1 MAARQ
6 APASKPTRRSNAR
19 SGSTAASRPRTRKPA
34 GGGSSP
40 DSARNADVGG
50 FPRLV
55 IGLSRSLLLVWSTV
69 AQAAAGVFRIGEH
82 PAVLPDSSLEE
93 SARGKTAAEIA
104 DDARDRELSKRR
116 AKHRDSVGLLL
127 IVLAVLSAL
136 GVWMQAGGAI
146 ALSMA
151 DAELWAIG
159 GVAAFLPIVL
169 VVIALRLFRSAG
181 DPEAFGRLA
190 IGWTCVLLGTVGLFH
205 LGFGAP
211 TDHEDVERAG
221 GVLGSVAGRAFAATT
236 STIILGVVVLAVVVA
251 FGLLVVTGTPLRMV
265 PQRLRELRAWLLG
278 LNAPDAEDEHP
289 AEAEPAARKR
299 HPATPDEMDDEDLSS
314 VRLRRPSR
322 RRQSALAERD
332 QDDPDDDGALPVSDD
347 TADEVPAPKRKFGLK
362 KASAADSEQLPIDG
376 VPEQEKKGAEAA
388 TAAQP
393 EFVQGPPSKA
403 ALDAKAAAIVKR
415 TISEDGQEYV
425 LPSLGNLNV
434 GGEHKTHT
442 KANDDAIAAI
452 GDVFEQFGV
461 DAEVVGFTRGP
472 TVTRYEVELGPS
484 VKVSKIKQLQ
494 DNIAYAVANSAIRIL
509 APIPG
514 RSAVGIEV
522 PNADREYV
530 ILGDVLRDP
539 KVVADKHPLLVAL
552 GKDVEGKFVTE
563 NIAKTPH
570 LLVAGATGGG
580 KSSAINSMLVSLLVR
595 STPEEVR
602 LILVDPKMVEM
613 TPYEG
618 IPHLITPIITD
629 PKKAATAL
637 VWLVE
642 EMEHRYQDMQ
652 ASRVRHIDDF
662 NRKVRSGEITAPPGS
677 EREYKPYPYIVC
689 VVDELADLMMVAP
702 RDVEDAIVRITAKA
716 RAAGIHLVLATQR
729 PSTDVVTGL
738 IKTNVPSRLAFT
750 TSSGTDSR
758 VILDQ
763 NGAEKLTG
771 KGDGLYLGPG
781 AGSTIRLQGAYVDDS
796 EIEKVV
802 ALVKEQREPEYREEV
817 LTAGAQEKKELDGDI
832 GGDLDLAC
840 EAAEVIITSQ
850 LGSTPMLQRKLRV
863 GFAKAGRLM
872 DILETRG
879 IVGPS
884 EGSKARDVLA
894 KPEELPEV
902 LAALR
907 SESDD

>member
-19 SGSTAASRPRTRKPA
+19 TGSSQARPRTNRKPA

-40 DSARNADVGG
+40 DSARTADVGG
-50 FPRLV
+50 FPKLV
-55 IGLSRSLLLVWSTV
+55 IGFFRSVLLVWSTI
-69 AQAAAGVFRIGEH
+69 AQAIAGVFRIGEH

-93 SARGKTAAEIA
+93 SSRGKTAAQIA
-104 DDARDRELSKRR
+104 DDTKAREQSRTR

-127 IVLAVLSAL
+127 IVIAIVSAV
-136 GVWMQAGGAI
+136 GVWAQAGGSLIQAI
-146 ALSMA
+146 A
-151 DAELWAIG
+151 DAQLWAVG
-159 GVAAFLPIVL
+159 GVAAFVPIVL
-169 VVIALRLFRSAG
+169 VAVALRLFRSAG

-190 IGWTCVLLGTVGLFH
+190 IGWICVLAGIVGLFH
-205 LGFGAP
+205 LGFGSP
-211 TDHEDVERAG
+211 TAQVDIERAG
-221 GVLGSVAGRAFAATT
+221 GVLGSLTGRPFGGDAVMTA
-236 STIILGVVVLAVVVA
+236 LGVIVLVAVVA
-251 FGLLVVTGTPLRMV
+251 FGLLVVTGTPVRMV
-265 PQRLRELRAWLLG
+265 PERLTELRAWLLG
-278 LNAPDAEDEHP
+278 QPTPSPEADAEESAQATAP
-289 AEAEPAARKR
+289 ARRK
-299 HPATPDEMDDEDLSS
+299 HAATPDEMDDDLSS

-322 RRQSALAERD
+322 RRQAAQSDIEPVEDLNG
-332 QDDPDDDGALPVSDD
+332 DDSSVEPLSEDDDK
-347 TADEVPAPKRKFGLK
+347 PKRKFGLK
-362 KASAADSEQLPIDG
+362 KASAEDSEQLELDG
-376 VPEQEKKGAEAA
+376 VPAKKGAEAA
-388 TAAQP
+388 TSAQP
-393 EFVQGPPSKA
+393 DFVSGPPSKA
-403 ALDAKAAAIVKR
+403 ALDAKAAAIVKK
-415 TISEDGQEYV
+415 TIGEDGREYV
-425 LPSLGNLNV
+425 LPSLANLNV
-434 GGEHKTHT
+434 GGAHKTHT

-484 VKVSKIKQLQ
+484 VKVSKIKTLQ
-494 DNIAYAVANSAIRIL
+494 DNIAYAVANSSIRIL

-539 KVVADKHPLLVAL
+539 KVANDKHPLLVAL

-595 STPEEVR
+595 ASPDEVR

-662 NRKVRSGEITAPPGS
+662 NRKVRSGEITAPLGS

-750 TSSGTDSR
+750 TSSGVDSR

-763 NGAEKLTG
+763 VGAEKLTG

-781 AGSTIRLQGAYVDDS
+781 AGSTIRLQGAYVDDA

-802 ALVKEQREPEYREEV
+802 ALAKEQREPEYRDEV
-817 LTAGAQEKKELDGDI
+817 LTANAQEKKEIDGDI

-840 EAAEVIITSQ
+840 EAAELIITSQ
-850 LGSTPMLQRKLRV
+850 LGSTSMLQRKLRV

-879 IVGPS
+879 VVGPS
-884 EGSKARDVLA
+884 EGSKPRDVLA
-894 KPEELPEV
+894 KPDELAEV

-907 SESDD
+907 GESDD

>member
-1 MAARQ
+1 M
-6 APASKPTRRSNAR
+6 
-19 SGSTAASRPRTRKPA
+19 
-34 GGGSSP
+34 
-40 DSARNADVGG
+40 
-50 FPRLV
+50 
-55 IGLSRSLLLVWSTV
+55 IGLFRSLLLVWSTL
-69 AQAAAGVFRIGEH
+69 AQAVAGVFRIGEH
-82 PAVLPDSSLEE
+82 PAVLPDTSLEE
-93 SARGKTAAEIA
+93 SSRGKTATEIA

-116 AKHRDSVGLLL
+116 ARHRDSVGLLL
-127 IVLAVLSAL
+127 IAVAVLAAV
-136 GVWMQAGGAI
+136 GVWMAAGGGV
-146 ALSMA
+146 ALALA
-151 DAELWAIG
+151 DALLWAIG
-159 GVAAFLPIVL
+159 GVAAFVPIVL
-169 VVIALRLFRSAG
+169 VTVAMRLFRSAG

-190 IGWTCVLLGTVGLFH
+190 VGWSCVLLSVVGLFH

-211 TDHEDVERAG
+211 TTQAEITRAG
-221 GVLGSVAGRAFAATT
+221 GTLGSVAGRAFAGGVVATV
-236 STIILGVVVLAVVVA
+236 LGVLVLTALLL
-251 FGLLVVTGTPLRMV
+251 FGLLVVTGTPLRMI
-265 PQRLRELRAWLLG
+265 PARLADLRAWLLG
-278 LNAPDAEDEHP
+278 QHAG
-289 AEAEPAARKR
+289 EAEPESAATEAASAGPRRR
-299 HPATPDEMDDEDLSS
+299 HPATPDELDDDDLSA

-322 RRQSALAERD
+322 RRQAS
-332 QDDPDDDGALPVSDD
+332 QTD
-347 TADEVPAPKRKFGLK
+347 TAEKAADAGDLPGHTAPEPDADEEESAPKRKFGLK
-362 KASAADSEQLPIDG
+362 RAGAKDSEQLELDG
-376 VPEQEKKGAEAA
+376 VEDDKRGAEAA
-388 TAAQP
+388 TSAQP
-393 EFVQGPPSKA
+393 EFVQGPPSKD

-415 TISEDGQEYV
+415 TIGEDGKEYV

-434 GGEHKTHT
+434 GGAHKTHT

-530 ILGDVLRDP
+530 ILGDVLRDA
-539 KVVADKHPLLVAL
+539 KVQADKHPLLVAL

-595 STPEEVR
+595 ASPDEVR

-662 NRKVRSGEITAPPGS
+662 NRKVRSGEITAPLGS
-677 EREYKPYPYIVC
+677 EREYRPYPYIVC

-781 AGSTIRLQGAYVDDS
+781 AGSTIRLQGAYVDDA

-802 ALVKEQREPEYREEV
+802 ALVKEQREPEYRDEV
-817 LTAGAQEKKELDGDI
+817 LTAGAQEKKEIDGDI

-840 EAAEVIITSQ
+840 EAAELIITSQ
-850 LGSTPMLQRKLRV
+850 LGSTSMLQRKLRV

-879 IVGPS
+879 VVGPS
-884 EGSKARDVLA
+884 EGSKPRDVLA

-907 SESDD
+907 GESDG